1 MLYLKSDSKIFKHY
15 LTFLVD
21 NSQDRLRNFWQ
32 IFGFFI
38 MKTQFFTI
46 FLLISMQITITS
58 FFWLEI
64 DQNKVR
70 QRIFHKRLN
79 KKGEKLYRLLN
90 FLNRTVNT
98 QFMAIFM
105 KIFWKC
111 RKQSQ
116 VQMQNQKS
124 DWETLKTW
132 FVSQISLK
140 LAWKSG
146 FLAFWAKIIKKI
158 FLHQFPGAITLFR
171 VVRFSISL

>member
-70 QRIFHKRLN
+70 QRIFHKWLN

-105 KIFWKC
+105 KIF
-111 RKQSQ
+111 
-116 VQMQNQKS
+116 
-124 DWETLKTW
+124 
-132 FVSQISLK
+132 
-140 LAWKSG
+140 
-146 FLAFWAKIIKKI
+146 
-158 FLHQFPGAITLFR
+158 
-171 VVRFSISL
+171 

>member
-21 NSQDRLRNFWQ
+21 NSQDKLRNFWQ

-64 DQNKVR
+64 GQNKVR

-79 KKGEKLYRLLN
+79 KREKSYID
-90 FLNRTVNT
+90 F
-98 QFMAIFM
+98 
-105 KIFWKC
+105 
-111 RKQSQ
+111 
-116 VQMQNQKS
+116 
-124 DWETLKTW
+124 
-132 FVSQISLK
+132 
-140 LAWKSG
+140 
-146 FLAFWAKIIKKI
+146 
-158 FLHQFPGAITLFR
+158 
-171 VVRFSISL
+171 

>member
-46 FLLISMQITITS
+46 FLLISMQITNTS

-64 DQNKVR
+64 GQNKVR

-105 KIFWKC
+105 KIFENVENKAKYKC
-111 RKQSQ
+111 K
-116 VQMQNQKS
+116 
-124 DWETLKTW
+124 
-132 FVSQISLK
+132 
-140 LAWKSG
+140 
-146 FLAFWAKIIKKI
+146 IKKVI
-158 FLHQFPGAITLFR
+158 GKH
-171 VVRFSISL
+171 

>member
-15 LTFLVD
+15 LTYLVD
-21 NSQDRLRNFWQ
+21 NSQDRLRNLWQ
-32 IFGFFI
+32 IFLFFI

-70 QRIFHKRLN
+70 QRIFHKRLK

-105 KIFWKC
+105 KIFENVENKAKYKC
-111 RKQSQ
+111 K
-116 VQMQNQKS
+116 
-124 DWETLKTW
+124 
-132 FVSQISLK
+132 
-140 LAWKSG
+140 
-146 FLAFWAKIIKKI
+146 IKKVI
-158 FLHQFPGAITLFR
+158 GKH
-171 VVRFSISL
+171 